1 LCLLHST
8 LAEHAE
14 ELTPLNQRG
23 AGVFVLVQEGDGRGR
38 KNENVKRIRAVFRE
52 DDGEGKALLLEPHIM
67 VQSSLD
73 KHHRYLL
80 VEGLSEKEFRAVQ
93 ERLVVKN
100 YGSDKNAEDPAR
112 VPRLPGFYHLKDP
125 SRPHRVRIVH
135 ESGAQ
140 PCTREQILA
149 ALPPLAERSRGRS
162 ATESTDARIP
172 EGERNATLASW
183 AGSVR
188 RRGMS
193 AAAIEAALLAENT
206 TRCDPPLSELG
217 RLAEAMKSMRPT
229 LTLQKGGA
237 SRGQ

>member
-1 LCLLHST
+1 
-8 LAEHAE
+8 
-14 ELTPLNQRG
+14 
-23 AGVFVLVQEGDGRGR
+23 
-38 KNENVKRIRAVFRE
+38 
-52 DDGEGKALLLEPHIM
+52 
-67 VQSSLD
+67 
-73 KHHRYLL
+73 
-80 VEGLSEKEFRAVQ
+80 
-93 ERLVVKN
+93 
-100 YGSDKNAEDPAR
+100 
-112 VPRLPGFYHLKDP
+112 
-125 SRPHRVRIVH
+125 VRIVH